1 MKSQFNRGHKED
13 ALETIDETILFI
25 QRINLLNYKTPLERN
40 LSTNTVG
47 LSMSLDYY
55 DLDKNSG
62 RAIIYYITLSYA
74 RQTNFGS
81 INAKLIYSNRF
92 ETDNYQF
99 KLDLY

>member
-1 MKSQFNRGHKED
+1 
-13 ALETIDETILFI
+13 
-25 QRINLLNYKTPLERN
+25 
-40 LSTNTVG
+40 
-47 LSMSLDYY
+47 MSLDYY

-62 RAIIYYITLSYA
+62 RANIYYIILSYY